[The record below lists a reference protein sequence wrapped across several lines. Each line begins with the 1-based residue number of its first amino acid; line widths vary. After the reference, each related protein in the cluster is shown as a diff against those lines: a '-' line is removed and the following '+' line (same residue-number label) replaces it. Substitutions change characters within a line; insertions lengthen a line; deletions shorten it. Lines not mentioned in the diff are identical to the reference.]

1 MPNYPFPI
9 SSKLPR
15 TGETI
20 FSVMSALANEHKAI
34 NLSQGFPGFEP
45 DPSLIKKVNKAM
57 QQGFNQYAPMAGSMN
72 LRQQVSNSFSRRD
85 GVNYDP
91 EKEITITAGATQAIF
106 TAITALIKEGDE
118 VILFSP
124 AYDCYTPALE
134 LMGAKI
140 IYIQMNAPDYRIP
153 WDEVKRVMN
162 RRTKMIIANSPHNP
176 TGTVWSSTDV
186 AQLEELV
193 LNSDALVLSDEV
205 YEHMVFDGK
214 KHVSAASRDGLASR
228 SLIVGSF
235 GKTFHVTGWKIGYI
249 AGPSALMNE
258 FRKVHQYNVFSTNSA
273 MQEGIANYM
282 KKVKPEETLSSF
294 YQAKRDLFREEL
306 SGSNLELLPCE
317 GTYFQLI
324 RFRDVS
330 SVADTEVA
338 KLWTEQY
345 KVASIPV
352 SVFYP
357 FPVQEHV
364 LRFCFAKEDGELKKA
379 AKRLRKIT
387 AS

>member
-15 TGETI
+15 TGATI
-20 FSVMSALANEHKAI
+20 FSVMSSLANEHKAI

-45 DPSLIKKVNKAM
+45 DVALVKKVNKAM
-57 QQGFNQYAPMAGSMN
+57 QQGHNQYAPMAGSLN
-72 LRQQVSNSFSRRD
+72 LREQVADAFLRRD
-85 GVNYDP
+85 QAEYNVDS
-91 EKEITITAGATQAIF
+91 EITITAGATQAVF
-106 TAITALIKEGDE
+106 TAISALIKEGDE
-118 VILFSP
+118 VIVFTP
-124 AYDCYTPALE
+124 AYDCYAPALE

-140 IYIQMNAPDYRIP
+140 IYVQMNAPSYQIP
-153 WDEVKRVMN
+153 WEEVKRVMN
-162 RRTKMIIANSPHNP
+162 RRTKMIITNSPHNP
-176 TGTVWSSTDV
+176 TGMVWSESDV
-186 AQLEELV
+186 AELEELV
-193 LNSDALVLSDEV
+193 MNSDALVLSDEV

-214 KHVSAASRDGLASR
+214 KHVSAASRSGLASR

-249 AGPSALMNE
+249 VGPEALMKE

-282 KKVKPEETLSSF
+282 KKVRPEETLSTF
-294 YQAKRDLFREEL
+294 YQAKRDLFRQEL

-330 SVADTEVA
+330 SLPDTEAA
-338 KLWTEQY
+338 KKWTKEF

-364 LRFCFAKEDGELKKA
+364 LRFCFAKEDNELKKA
-379 AKRLRKIT
+379 AKRLRKIK
-387 AS
+387 A

>member
-1 MPNYPFPI
+1 
-9 SSKLPR
+9 
-15 TGETI
+15 
-20 FSVMSALANEHKAI
+20 
-34 NLSQGFPGFEP
+34 
-45 DPSLIKKVNKAM
+45 M
-57 QQGFNQYAPMAGSMN
+57 QRGHNQYAPMAGSLN
-72 LRQQVSNSFSRRD
+72 LREQVANAFLRRD
-85 GVNYDP
+85 QVEYDVDS
-91 EKEITITAGATQAIF
+91 EITITAGATQAIF
-106 TAITALIKEGDE
+106 TAISALIKEGDE
-118 VILFSP
+118 VIVFTP

-140 IYIQMNAPDYRIP
+140 IYVQMNAPNYQIP

-162 RRTKMIIANSPHNP
+162 RRTKMIITNSPHNP
-176 TGTVWSSTDV
+176 TGMVWSESDV

-193 LNSDALVLSDEV
+193 MNSDALVLSDEV

-214 KHVSAASRDGLASR
+214 KHVSAASRSGLASR

-249 AGPSALMNE
+249 VGPEALMKE

-282 KKVKPEETLSSF
+282 KKVKPEETLSTF
-294 YQAKRDLFREEL
+294 YQAKRDLFRQEL

-330 SVADTEVA
+330 SLPDTEAA
-338 KLWTEQY
+338 KKWTEEF

-364 LRFCFAKEDGELKKA
+364 LRFCFAKEDNELKKA
-379 AKRLRKIT
+379 AKRLRKIK
-387 AS
+387 A

>member
-15 TGETI
+15 TGATI
-20 FSVMSALANEHKAI
+20 FSVMSSLANEHKAI

-45 DPSLIKKVNKAM
+45 DVALVKKVNKAM
-57 QQGFNQYAPMAGSMN
+57 QQGHNQYAPMAGSLN
-72 LRQQVSNSFSRRD
+72 LREQVADAFLRRD
-85 GVNYDP
+85 QVEYNVDS
-91 EKEITITAGATQAIF
+91 EITITAGATQAVF
-106 TAITALIKEGDE
+106 TAISALIKEGDE
-118 VILFSP
+118 VIVFTP
-124 AYDCYTPALE
+124 AYDCYAPALE

-140 IYIQMNAPDYRIP
+140 IYVQMNAPSYQIP
-153 WDEVKRVMN
+153 WEEVKRVMN
-162 RRTKMIIANSPHNP
+162 RRTKMIITNSPHNP
-176 TGTVWSSTDV
+176 TGMVWSESDV
-186 AQLEELV
+186 AELEELV
-193 LNSDALVLSDEV
+193 MNSDALVLSDEV

-214 KHVSAASRDGLASR
+214 KHVSAASRSGLASR

-249 AGPSALMNE
+249 VGPEALMKE

-282 KKVKPEETLSSF
+282 KKVRPEETLSTF
-294 YQAKRDLFREEL
+294 YQAKRDLFRQEL

-330 SVADTEVA
+330 SLPDTEAA
-338 KLWTEQY
+338 KKWTKEF

-364 LRFCFAKEDGELKKA
+364 LRFCFAKKDNELKKA
-379 AKRLRKIT
+379 AKRLRKIK
-387 AS
+387 A